1 VQIRPTEAQRADL
14 ATRHEI
20 FRNFPAPLHEQP
32 AGQAKKLSAEEASVV
47 SGPETSKRFKGF
59 EPLPSRVIAPLGRPR
74 GPTSLAEQWRMEAAL
89 KEARAAGKREVAQEQ
104 METAQEQEDAARW
117 QKQAAQLADDK
128 QAAEEHVNNLEREM
142 ARRQFG
148 NRSVQQ
154 DSQRLRLGLA
164 QPESNAAFNVRG
176 MPLNFLVNKKVDAVA
191 AGGQTGEQSG
201 KPGVVMQDAETVA
214 GGQTNEVVIE
224 DARGTVVAGGQT
236 RDAAWDG
243 LGNTV
248 LTVTPEMQAEEIDRR
263 LEQRAEA
270 RVVSELRALIEKGRK
285 AAKAPESRVPSRPTQ
300 WQFTPSKQVLPDS
313 LIGKFTEDVRGLLVN
328 ARNRDCHQWDWM
340 MWADTFI
347 DELRQVAVDLEKKNA
362 DVGLELQAYKTVLT
376 LPEVLESKLDEME
389 KALQAFRAAM
399 AEANTSGKLS
409 EEVRPML
416 ARAWTEDKEMKVSEE
431 LLGLYQELWSLIQ
444 ETPRRRG
451 EKAYPNL
458 ADMESFHRWQMDHA
472 TSSREP
478 LSTRQPIGWVTKKK
492 VPVVNQQHDYW
503 RGRELVRWLRNE
515 RAYLDPTSPWFDALQ
530 DTDAALYIGH
540 PCGVEQKMGYFG
552 GIDDEYDARPAPK
565 WWSSNLPL
573 LPPELAEAHG
583 TEE

>member
-1 VQIRPTEAQRADL
+1 MPDDSASLSSYGKYSILADKESPQAVVEPGEMAPEKKGEALPRKAALGDDQASASDAGGPWIDVKRRPEKSV
-14 ATRHEI
+14 
-20 FRNFPAPLHEQP
+20 
-32 AGQAKKLSAEEASVV
+32 AGQQEVAV
-47 SGPETSKRFKGF
+47 SSDGGEQT
-59 EPLPSRVIAPLGRPR
+59 V
-74 GPTSLAEQWRMEAAL
+74 AEQQEVAVPSNGEEQGATGQQEVAVPNSGEEQRRAERQQLEDMKLQQGL
-89 KEARAAGKREVAQEQ
+89 KSETWAEQEEVPEGVPRSREV
-104 METAQEQEDAARW
+104 
-117 QKQAAQLADDK
+117 
-128 QAAEEHVNNLEREM
+128 
-142 ARRQFG
+142 
-148 NRSVQQ
+148 
-154 DSQRLRLGLA
+154 
-164 QPESNAAFNVRG
+164 P
-176 MPLNFLVNKKVDAVA
+176 
-191 AGGQTGEQSG
+191 
-201 KPGVVMQDAETVA
+201 
-214 GGQTNEVVIE
+214 
-224 DARGTVVAGGQT
+224 